1 MPTIPTAAEIKAR
14 IVADIE
20 TEIGQTSP
28 ALPKSWNGVIA
39 GAVAGVIVLLYQG
52 DIVGIP
58 SDFIFPETA
67 DYAALILLG
76 KPWYRFIRLNAIR
89 R

>member
-1 MPTIPTAAEIKAR
+1 MAMPTIPTAAEIKAR

-39 GAVAGVIVLLYQG
+39 GAVAGVIRTIIPCNTRFTVV
-52 DIVGIP
+52 DIPGN
-58 SDFIFPETA
+58 
-67 DYAALILLG
+67 
-76 KPWYRFIRLNAIR
+76 R
-89 R
+89 